1 MLKIRNIISKL
12 SNYKKLICL
21 ILILGFI
28 SMLSFNN
35 QNQKEITF
43 YNDSIKINDF
53 QKLQSIKKNKLKLLV
68 KEQVNLIASINVGT
82 KSWNSLDNILETVSY
97 NSNIAFT
104 IEDIDELNPVEEKY
118 YYISNSATPLNPEQ
132 ITEWQTY
139 NNEVEINTE
148 GFYVIYAKV
157 VDLETNIS
165 YLNTDLLILDKT
177 KPISSIDEWN
187 DLRTDLNY
195 IYIDREKTLT
205 IETNDLLSGISNVQY
220 YISNVILNITE
231 LKALENNNWTTYL
244 EEIIIDRVGTHIVYV
259 KVTDN
264 AGNVTYINTD
274 YIVLNG
280 YTITDLFVGRNKGSY
295 EDVNPYITN
304 KSSMTL
310 KIDYSNAS
318 DEITDYNHNLISNIL
333 LPMGTKINLIDYIG
347 EKVYEYI
354 IPTTD
359 DIYGYND
366 SCDVEDLECLKTATY
381 PITLFKEVGT
391 NNLFIEN
398 NYYNNGIITE
408 EFTVVVDF
416 INTDIINNYDNV
428 ALYMEVRDSLGNNIR
443 PTLNNTIKKF
453 NIYSKINNIGTKALL
468 NLTTDYSG
476 GPIKFNT
483 SSTTDISITSGINY
497 KYLNEFKVID
507 TTYED
512 NEIGLSIKL
521 VDSEGTIVDKK
532 HLKNIV
538 FKVGN
543 GIYSPE
549 SDNIVHINLNNGIND
564 VTKTLSIITGNNDTG
579 LKEGTYYFKIS
590 NFASYDG
597 YYYDELNDIELTI
610 PVEVKEPVVYSFDVI
625 VDGKYNILSK
635 KEDFINIPF
644 NILQN
649 GNLKNPNI
657 RVSLYKKNELTAFDQ
672 GYSIVDL
679 SMYVSNILDAYENNV
694 YSVTI
699 DPIDYIEPDYLF
711 NNFELNLIMSNF
723 ENFGYK
729 FVFELYDNNEKV
741 GTIEKY
747 FIVKEE

>member
-1 MLKIRNIISKL
+1 MLEIRTFINKL

-21 ILILGFI
+21 ILILSFI
-28 SMLSFNN
+28 SVLLFSTENKRDVTLFND
-35 QNQKEITF
+35 I
-43 YNDSIKINDF
+43 IKINDF
-53 QKLQSIKKNKLKLLV
+53 QKVQNIKKNKLRLLV
-68 KEQVNLIASINVGT
+68 KEQANLIASINIDT
-82 KSWNSLDNILETVSY
+82 KSWNSLDNILETISY
-97 NSNIAFT
+97 NSNITFT
-104 IEDIDELNPVEEKY
+104 IEDIDELNPVDEKY

-157 VDLETNIS
+157 VDLEANIS

-177 KPISSIDEWN
+177 KPMASIDEWN

-205 IETNDLLSGISNVQY
+205 IEADDLLSGISNVQY
-220 YISNVILNITE
+220 YISDIILNTTE

-244 EEIIIDRVGTHIVYV
+244 EEIIIDEVGTHIVYV

-264 AGNVTYINTD
+264 AGNITYINTD

-280 YTITDLFVGRNKGSY
+280 YTITDLFVGRNKASY
-295 EDVNPYITN
+295 EGINPYITN

-310 KIDYSNAS
+310 KINYSNTS

-354 IPTTD
+354 IPTID

-366 SCDVEDLECLKTATY
+366 SCDVEDLECLKVATY

-398 NYYNNGIITE
+398 SYYNNGTITE

-416 INTDIINNYDNV
+416 INNDILNNYNNV
-428 ALYMEVRDSLGNNIR
+428 TLYMEVRDSLGNNIR

-453 NIYSKINNIGTKALL
+453 NIYSKINDISTKALL

-483 SSTTDISITSGINY
+483 STITDINITSGINY
-497 KYLNEFKVID
+497 KYLNEFKVVD

-512 NEIGLSIKL
+512 KEIGLSIKL
-521 VDSEGTIVDKK
+521 VDSEGAIVDKK

-625 VDGKYNILSK
+625 VDGEYNILSK

-644 NILQN
+644 DILQN

-694 YSVTI
+694 YSVAI